1 MIISKLF
8 KIIKFSYLKNVSF
21 ENVSLIL
28 ILSYDIML
36 IIKRGVI
43 MNEIKDKQ
51 LEIYEFLKIYTEN
64 KGYPPSVR
72 EICDAVNLRSTSTV
86 HGHLK
91 RLEKKGFIKR
101 DPTKPRALE
110 IMETSNSKKEM
121 LNIPLIGKVTAG
133 TPILAI
139 ENIEDTFPIPID
151 YIKHN
156 EELFMLRVTGNSM
169 INAGIHDGDYAIIEK
184 SQTAKNGD
192 IVVALIEN
200 EATIKTFYKE
210 KDHIRLQPEN
220 DSLSPIIVEDCSIL
234 GKLVGLFRAY

>member
-1 MIISKLF
+1 ME
-8 KIIKFSYLKNVSF
+8 VS
-21 ENVSLIL
+21 
-28 ILSYDIML
+28 
-36 IIKRGVI
+36 
-43 MNEIKDKQ
+43 DKQ

-72 EICDAVNLRSTSTV
+72 EICEAVNLRSTSTV

-91 RLEKKGFIKR
+91 RLEKKGLIKR

-110 IMETSNSKKEM
+110 IIEMSNNKKEM
-121 LNIPLIGKVTAG
+121 LNIPIIGKVTAG
-133 TPILAI
+133 APILAT
-139 ENIEDTFPIPID
+139 ENIEDTFPIPIE

-156 EELFMLRVTGNSM
+156 DELFMLKVTGDSM
-169 INAGIHDGDYAIIEK
+169 INAGINDGDYAIIEK
-184 SQTAKNGD
+184 APTAENGE

-220 DSLSPIIVEDCSIL
+220 DTLSPIIVEECSIL